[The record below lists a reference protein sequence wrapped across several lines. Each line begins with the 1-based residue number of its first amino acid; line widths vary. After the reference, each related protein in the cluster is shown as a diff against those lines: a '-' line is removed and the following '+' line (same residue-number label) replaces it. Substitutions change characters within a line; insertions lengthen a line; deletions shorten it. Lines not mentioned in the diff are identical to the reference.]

1 MNRSG
6 RRVLLLVGL
15 AFACS
20 LEPPGPPNVLLIT
33 IDTARADH
41 FSVYGY
47 SRDTTPV
54 LRKFATEGVRFDA
67 AYAPTA
73 TTAPTHASIFTG
85 LYPPTHRV
93 LMNGIYLDDAH
104 ETLAETL
111 GLAGWASGAVVSSYV
126 LHPKFNYGQGF
137 ENWDADFSQANVP
150 DGVTAW
156 EGDRVEGKFYG
167 RADDTTRRAISWLKS
182 LAGAGRPFFLFVHY
196 YDPHD
201 PYQPPSEFAKRLP
214 PLSDRAMDQTISRYD
229 AELAFTDAE
238 IGRLLETLDDLE
250 LSENTLVVV
259 AGDHGEGLMTHGH
272 MNHGV
277 QIYEE
282 AVRVPL
288 LIRWPNRIPGEKVVA
303 EPMEIIDI
311 APTIADLAGVAVVP
325 QAYAGRSLASRLLGE
340 ERHIDERPIWLYRRT
355 YQGSMVSRTWAKGE
369 QFGIREGRWKYILG
383 PSEGT
388 EELFDLVADPGE
400 KNNVRGQHPEVA
412 TRLAA
417 KVEVWRREHTRED
430 PEEVGVTP
438 EDRRRLKAL
447 GYAD

>member
-1 MNRSG
+1 MRRS
-6 RRVLLLVGL
+6 
-15 AFACS
+15 
-20 LEPPGPPNVLLIT
+20 
-33 IDTARADH
+33 
-41 FSVYGY
+41 
-47 SRDTTPV
+47 
-54 LRKFATEGVRFDA
+54 A
-67 AYAPTA
+67 AY
-73 TTAPTHASIFTG
+73 
-85 LYPPTHRV
+85 
-93 LMNGIYLDDAH
+93 
-104 ETLAETL
+104 
-111 GLAGWASGAVVSSYV
+111 W
-126 LHPKFNYGQGF
+126 
-137 ENWDADFSQANVP
+137 
-150 DGVTAW
+150 
-156 EGDRVEGKFYG
+156 
-167 RADDTTRRAISWLKS
+167 
-182 LAGAGRPFFLFVHY
+182 
-196 YDPHD
+196 
-201 PYQPPSEFAKRLP
+201 
-214 PLSDRAMDQTISRYD
+214 
-229 AELAFTDAE
+229 
-238 IGRLLETLDDLE
+238 ETLDDLE

-311 APTIADLAGVAVVP
+311 APTIADLAGVAAVP

-340 ERHIDERPIWLYRRT
+340 ERHIEERPIWLYRRT

-412 TRLAA
+412 TRFAA
-417 KVEVWRREHTRED
+417 KVEVWRRLHTRED